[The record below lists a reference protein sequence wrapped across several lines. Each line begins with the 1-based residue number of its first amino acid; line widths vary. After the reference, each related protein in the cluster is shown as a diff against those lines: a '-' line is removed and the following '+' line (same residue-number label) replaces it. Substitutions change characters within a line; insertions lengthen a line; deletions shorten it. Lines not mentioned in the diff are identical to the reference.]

1 MLHLD
6 IFIIVFRA
14 GQHRCQIWVSSIEAD
29 WEGSMLDQ
37 HWWLVCCLTL
47 PSYPHLIIRSRLIS
61 NRARLLSAADQLH
74 LLWCGLPVPPCAV
87 SFLDDHQLTFQFRL
101 LGEPF
106 LLVGIGRGIT

>member
-37 HWWLVCCLTL
+37 HWWPVSCLTL
-47 PSYPHLIIRSRLIS
+47 PTYPHPLIITDGLIS
-61 NRARLLSAADQLH
+61 NRARILGSADQLH
-74 LLWCGLPVPPCAV
+74 LLWCGLPIPPSV
-87 SFLDDHQLTFQFRL
+87 EIFLEDC
-101 LGEPF
+101 
-106 LLVGIGRGIT
+106 